1 MWIWGKEKKNQENSQ
16 KHFISVEFPLNRV
29 YLSYKM
35 GEFFACFANLEPV
48 KMPDARP
55 VKEKYVA
62 YYTKFKD
69 MQIYLKVMQKKF

>member
-1 MWIWGKEKKNQENSQ
+1 
-16 KHFISVEFPLNRV
+16 
-29 YLSYKM
+29 M